1 MRYLLWH
8 SLISLLVLASLYF
21 GRSAPPR
28 LNMVVAL
35 CGMLVWLV
43 PFPLFHLPVSEAVAG
58 STPATVY
65 HFLVVGGENTTTAVP
80 EQIQPNQSEAGAYA
94 PPLVGLLFA
103 LATVI
108 GVLLFVRDLVRQQ
121 RTLAALAKQAVRLK
135 VPLAGARVAVYQIP
149 GSGAMTTGLWRPRVW
164 IGAEHRGQPEFRAL
178 LVHEL
183 THVRRGD
190 NATLMVGHLVAR
202 LFWWNPLVALLS
214 ERMRFYL
221 ELACD
226 QSCCSRF
233 EKQAYREALAATMLK
248 VARLPQSRP
257 HLAVAW
263 GTGERH
269 NLTRIKMIDGSFHM
283 NKGYCCLLAF
293 LVLFNAALIAAP
305 GRLGFTTASALAL
318 PTVAGLAGA
327 EDPVVEN
334 YDGIARVGEPGIDP
348 PVFTHKVPPQYPHD
362 AINHNIEGYV
372 ILEAVLERN
381 GTVGDMKV
389 LRGLKQG
396 KYGFEH
402 EAMEAVSQWQFLPA
416 QRDGVTLDVRMTLKI
431 DFVLDPEM
439 KPLKVTM
446 TKWRNLN
453 PGLEGEVQIPKVL
466 SHDKTFF
473 NKEPNRT
480 KVEIPVTVQ
489 VAAGGDLIDT
499 YLDPEAITAFGNKNE
514 IRTRIDAFVNHLKF
528 EPARVDD
535 VPVDT
540 EIIFNV
546 PLSL

>member
-35 CGMLVWLV
+35 CGMLVWLI
-43 PFPLFHLPVSEAVAG
+43 PFPLFHLPVSDAVAG

-65 HFLVVGGENTTTAVP
+65 HFLVVGGENTTTPVP
-80 EQIQPNQSEAGAYA
+80 EVTQPITEPIAFA

-108 GVLLFVRDLVRQQ
+108 GGLLFVRDLVRQRQ
-121 RTLAALAKQAVRLK
+121 TLATLAKKAVRLK
-135 VPLAGARVAVYQIP
+135 VPLAGNGVTLYQIP

-183 THVRRGD
+183 THVRRRD
-190 NATLMVGHLVAR
+190 NAILMVGHLIAR

-248 VARLPQSRP
+248 VARLPQTRP

-263 GTGERH
+263 GTGEQH

-283 NKGYCCLLAF
+283 KKGYCSLLAF
-293 LVLFNAALIAAP
+293 LVLINAALIAAP
-305 GRLGFTTASALAL
+305 GRLGFTAPTALAM
-318 PTVAGLAGA
+318 PTVAGLATDEA
-327 EDPVVEN
+327 PIIEEDE
-334 YDGIARVGEPGIDP
+334 GIARVGEPGVNP
-348 PVFTHKVPPQYPHD
+348 PVFTRKIAPQYPHD
-362 AINHNIEGYV
+362 GLKKKVEGYV
-372 ILEAVLERN
+372 ILEAVLKRD
-381 GTVGDMKV
+381 GTVGDINV
-389 LRGLKQG
+389 LRGLEQG
-396 KYGFEH
+396 KYGFEQ
-402 EAMEAVSQWQFLPA
+402 EALAAVRQWQFLPA
-416 QRDGVTLDVRMTLKI
+416 ERDNVTIDVRMTLKI
-431 DFVLDPEM
+431 DFALDPEM
-439 KPLKVTM
+439 KPLRVAM
-446 TKWRNLN
+446 TQWRNLN
-453 PGLEGEVQIPKVL
+453 PGLEGEVQMPQVL

-480 KVEIPVTVQ
+480 KVEIPITVQ

-499 YLDPEAITAFGNKNE
+499 YLNPEAIAAFGNQNE

-546 PLSL
+546 PLAL

>member
-8 SLISLLVLASLYF
+8 SLISLMVWAALYF

-28 LNMVVAL
+28 LNMYVAL
-35 CGMLVWLV
+35 CGMLVWLI

-65 HFLVVGGENTTTAVP
+65 HFLVVGGENAAGAVP
-80 EQIQPNQSEAGAYA
+80 EAAQPLASEAVAFA
-94 PPLVGLLFA
+94 PPLIGLLFA
-103 LATVI
+103 LATLV
-108 GVLLFVRDLVRQQ
+108 GGLLFIRDLVHQR
-121 RTLAALAKQAVRLK
+121 RTLAALAKKAVRLRL
-135 VPLAGARVAVYQIP
+135 PLAGAGVAVYQIP

-164 IGAEHRGQPEFRAL
+164 LGAEHRGQPEFRAL

-183 THVRRGD
+183 THVRRRD
-190 NATLMVGHLVAR
+190 NAYLLVGHLVAR

-283 NKGYCCLLAF
+283 KKGYCSLLAF
-293 LVLFNAALIAAP
+293 LILVNAALIAAP
-305 GRLGFTTASALAL
+305 GRLGLTAPTALAL
-318 PTVAGLAGA
+318 PTVAGLGSPEPEVAQ
-327 EDPVVEN
+327 E
-334 YDGIARVGEPGIDP
+334 DGIARVGQPGIKP
-348 PVFTHKVPPQYPHD
+348 PIFIRKVAPQYP
-362 AINHNIEGYV
+362 IEGLNQKIEGYV
-372 ILEAVLERN
+372 ILEAVLQHDGN
-381 GTVGDMKV
+381 VGDIKV
-389 LRGLKQG
+389 LRSLENA
-396 KYGFEH
+396 KYGFEQ
-402 EAMEAVSQWQFLPA
+402 EALAAVRQWQFIPGE
-416 QRDGVTLDVRMTLKI
+416 RDDVPTDVRMTLKI
-431 DFVLDPEM
+431 DFALDPEM
-439 KPLKVTM
+439 KPLRVAVTN
-446 TKWRNLN
+446 WRNLN
-453 PGLEGEVQIPKVL
+453 PGLEGEVQMPQVL

-473 NKEPNRT
+473 GKDPSRT
-480 KVEIPVTVQ
+480 QVEIPITVQ
-489 VAAGGDLIDT
+489 IAASGDLIESQ
-499 YLDPEAITAFGNKNE
+499 LNPEAIAAFGNQDA
-514 IRTRIDAFVNHLKF
+514 IRTRIDAFVSHLKF